1 MINFFRRKKNTFFL
15 KDSLKEEIKK
25 NSAEIGNWSYGNP
38 KVYRWNQTSKIKIGK
53 FCSIGPEVNFLIGF
67 NHRSEWITTSP
78 LSASYFNNSFPN
90 CSKIDLEKT
99 KKDLII
105 KNDVWIG
112 AFSTI
117 FDGVEIGNGSIIG
130 AGSVIRKNVDP
141 YTIVVGNPQIVLKAR
156 FAEDK
161 IKILEDSK
169 WWELED
175 DQINI
180 ISPYL
185 LSEDFDGFI
194 SVINKINS

>member
-1 MINFFRRKKNTFFL
+1 M
-15 KDSLKEEIKK
+15 
-25 NSAEIGNWSYGNP
+25 
-38 KVYRWNQTSKIKIGK
+38 
-53 FCSIGPEVNFLIGF
+53 
-67 NHRSEWITTSP
+67 
-78 LSASYFNNSFPN
+78 
-90 CSKIDLEKT
+90 
-99 KKDLII
+99 
-105 KNDVWIG
+105 WIG